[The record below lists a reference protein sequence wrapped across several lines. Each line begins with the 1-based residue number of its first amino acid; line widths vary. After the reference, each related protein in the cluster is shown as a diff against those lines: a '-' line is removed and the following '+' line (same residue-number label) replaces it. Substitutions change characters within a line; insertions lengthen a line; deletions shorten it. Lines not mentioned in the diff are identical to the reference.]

1 MGEEKIHGFEVF
13 VPDQLLGDI
22 HLLQKSIL
30 IGFYGE
36 TEVVRNWAIHTWK
49 TEGKLRWCDFF

>member
-22 HLLQKSIL
+22 HLLHKSIL

-36 TEVVRNWAIHTWK
+36 TEVVRNWAIHL
-49 TEGKLRWCDFF
+49 EN